1 MNKEASYVSPEV
13 EVYEIIA
20 EGILCSSN
28 EDIGEEDGN
37 GGFA

>member
-20 EGILCSSN
+20 EGVFCISGGLDMDS
-28 EDIGEEDGN
+28 EGGN
-37 GGFA
+37 M